1 MKYNIQLSF
10 NLFLFFFFFSRSF
23 KQYISLDQNSNKE
36 VCSHILKV
44 NTHVKPATAK
54 GDGSKSVLF
63 DASIYSGQRVEQIG
77 AGEEMDIGKQSVGRI
92 ACCHMSN
99 K

>member
-1 MKYNIQLSF
+1 MKYNIQLSI
-10 NLFLFFFFFSRSF
+10 NLFSVFFFFPRSF

-36 VCSHILKV
+36 ACSHILKV
-44 NTHVKPATAK
+44 NAHVKPATAK